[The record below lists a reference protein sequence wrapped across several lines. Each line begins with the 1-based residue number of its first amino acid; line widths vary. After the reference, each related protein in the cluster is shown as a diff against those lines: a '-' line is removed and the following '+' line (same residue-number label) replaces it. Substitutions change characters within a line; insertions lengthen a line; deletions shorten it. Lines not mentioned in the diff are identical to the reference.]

1 MGKTNVIYIS
11 SQNIQVLS
19 GSADSNDMIRVDD
32 FMSIPIEEGAMIN
45 GVITDDQSLKE
56 HLEEIKSQHNINEC
70 NLVIDSGQILTK
82 NAVVPIMNKKQL
94 LQFVQDELA
103 SIDASSTDLVYDY
116 SVLKAKIE
124 GTNTGEILCCG
135 VERRLIESYIEL
147 FESVGIKLNIVD
159 VSINA
164 VNKLTQ
170 ELPELE
176 DKTYIISILD
186 GNNVSSFLFEKN
198 KYVFSNHA
206 RLFSERGSDAFNIE
220 MSGNISQLIQF
231 NKAQHSEHA
240 IEIAYFCN
248 LQADE
253 EQLVCGRIQD
263 SLNIKAER
271 FPSSMVFVVQ
281 DPAKKAMFAL
291 NEYIFPAG
299 GMIRK

>member
-1 MGKTNVIYIS
+1 MGKTNVVYIS

-19 GSADSNDMIRVDD
+19 GSADSNDMIRVED
-32 FMSIPIEEGAMIN
+32 FITIPIEEGSMIN
-45 GVITDDQSLKE
+45 GVITDDQSLRE
-56 HLEEIKSQHNINEC
+56 HLETVKEHGVKEC
-70 NLVIDSGQILTK
+70 SLVIDSGQILTK
-82 NAVVPIMNKKQL
+82 NAIVPFMNKKQL

-116 SVLKAKIE
+116 SVLTDKIE

-135 VERRLIESYIEL
+135 VERKLIESYIEL
-147 FESVGIKLNIVD
+147 FENVGIKLNVID

-164 VNKLTQ
+164 VTKLTQ

-176 DKTYIISILD
+176 NKTYIISILD

-248 LQADE
+248 LE
-253 EQLVCGRIQD
+253 EKEEELVCGRIQD
-263 SLNIKAER
+263 SLNIKAEK
-271 FPSSMVFVVQ
+271 FPSSTIFVVK
-281 DPAKKAMFAL
+281 DPAKKAIFEL
-291 NEYIFPAG
+291 NQYIFPAG